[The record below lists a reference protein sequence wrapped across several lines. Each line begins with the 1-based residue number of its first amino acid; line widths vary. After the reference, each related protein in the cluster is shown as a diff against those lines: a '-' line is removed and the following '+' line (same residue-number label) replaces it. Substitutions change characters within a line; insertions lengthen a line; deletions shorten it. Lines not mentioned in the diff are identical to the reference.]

1 MAQIIKEC
9 NSKQMRRFTNYKTL
23 REIFAVTI
31 SFIVFFMDGGPL
43 HLGRYLKVEGM
54 YQKTKPHIESL
65 VLGEQNGIWVWGL
78 RRIVSEEFGCKASGV
93 LNG

>member
-43 HLGRYLKVEGM
+43 RLGRYLKVEGM

-65 VLGEQNGIWVWGL
+65 VLREQNGI
-78 RRIVSEEFGCKASGV
+78 
-93 LNG
+93 